1 MSDEID
7 ENETIEEEEENEF
20 IELVDEE
27 GKKVNF
33 KLLDVTE
40 YKGKK
45 YVLLLV
51 AEPNENIADDEVL
64 IFELDEK
71 SESLK
76 SVDDDAL
83 LEEVF
88 EFYKK
93 EAEEFDDY
101 DN

>member
-7 ENETIEEEEENEF
+7 ENEMIEEEEENEF